1 MAESLARS
9 PASGG
14 DDRASRTGGGDRR
27 HGAARR
33 GAATVLAPPT
43 DSGYEAAPM
52 PLSVG
57 IVGLPNVGKS
67 TVFNALT
74 AGKAEAANYPFC
86 TIDPNVGIVPVPDDR
101 LKRIQKHIPTQKIIP
116 AIVEI
121 VDIAGL
127 VAGASKGEGLGN
139 KFLANIRETSAI
151 LMMVRCF
158 VDPNVVHVAGGVDPM
173 RDIDVIELELVLAD
187 AESVEKRLKKA
198 QSAAKSGGKDAKS
211 EVGLVEKVAAHLD
224 AGKAARTLA
233 LTDDERALVAT
244 WGLLTAK
251 PVLYCC
257 NVGEEDLPAGNA
269 WTDAVKARAA
279 TEGAG
284 VVVLCG
290 KIESELA
297 GMTEEEKLELL
308 SSYGLTEPALNA
320 LARECYRLLGL
331 QSYFTAGEKEVRA
344 WTIRKGALAPEA
356 AGVIHT
362 DFEKGFIRAN
372 VYNLADLEQYGSE
385 AALKTAG
392 KLRQEGKQYVVAD
405 GDIMHF
411 LFNV

>member
-1 MAESLARS
+1 MA
-9 PASGG
+9 
-14 DDRASRTGGGDRR
+14 
-27 HGAARR
+27 
-33 GAATVLAPPT
+33 
-43 DSGYEAAPM
+43 
-52 PLSVG
+52 LSVG

-86 TIDPNVGIVPVPDDR
+86 TIDPNVGVVPVPDAR
-101 LKRIQKHIPTQKIIP
+101 LKRIESHIKTQKVIP

-127 VAGASKGEGLGN
+127 VKGASQGEGLGN
-139 KFLANIRETSAI
+139 KFLANIRETNAV

-158 VDPNVVHVAGGVDPM
+158 DDPNVIHVAGSVDPM
-173 RDIDVIELELVLAD
+173 RDIDIIDLELALAD
-187 AESVEKRLKKA
+187 VETAEKRVKKA
-198 QSAAKSGGKDAKS
+198 SGAAKTGSKEGKVELA
-211 EVGLVEKVAAHLD
+211 LAEKVFNHLQ
-224 AGKAARTLA
+224 AGKAARSLQV
-233 LTDDERALVAT
+233 TDDEKKQIAT
-244 WGLLTAK
+244 FGLLTAK

-257 NVGEEDLPAGNA
+257 NVGEADLPAGNQ
-269 WTDAVKARAA
+269 WSDAVKARAKQ
-279 TEGAG
+279 EGAG

-290 KIESELA
+290 KVEAELA
-297 GMTEEEKLELL
+297 ELGEADRAELL
-308 SSYGLTEPALNA
+308 KSYGLEEPALA
-320 LARECYRLLGL
+320 TLARECYRLLGL

-344 WTIRKGALAPEA
+344 WTIRKGAMAPEA

-372 VYNLADLEQYGSE
+372 VYSLDDLDKYGSE
-385 AALKTAG
+385 AAIKAAG
-392 KLRQEGKQYVVAD
+392 KMRVEGKEYVVQD

>member
-1 MAESLARS
+1 MS
-9 PASGG
+9 
-14 DDRASRTGGGDRR
+14 
-27 HGAARR
+27 
-33 GAATVLAPPT
+33 
-43 DSGYEAAPM
+43 
-52 PLSVG
+52 LSVG

-86 TIDPNVGIVPVPDDR
+86 TIDPNVGIVPVPDAR
-101 LKRIQKHIPTQKIIP
+101 LARIQKYIPTQKVLP
-116 AIVEI
+116 AVVEI

-127 VAGASKGEGLGN
+127 VKGASQGEGLGN
-139 KFLANIRETSAI
+139 KFLANIRETNAL

-158 VDPNVVHVAGGVDPM
+158 QDPNVIHVAGTVDPQ
-173 RDIDVIELELVLAD
+173 RDIDIIELELVLAD
-187 AESVEKRLKKA
+187 LDTAEKRLKKA
-198 QSAAKSGGKDAKS
+198 QGAAKTGAKDGKS
-211 EVGLVEKVAAHLD
+211 ELALVERVVAHLQ
-224 AGKAARTLA
+224 AGKAGRSLE
-233 LTDDERALVAT
+233 LNDDERKEIST
-244 WGLLTAK
+244 WGLMTTK
-251 PVLYCC
+251 PVLYVC

-269 WTDAVKARAA
+269 WSESVKARAA

-284 VVVLCG
+284 VVNLCG
-290 KIESELA
+290 KIEAELA
-297 GMTEEEKLELL
+297 GMTDEEKQELL
-308 SSYGLTEPALNA
+308 SSYGLVEPGLHT

-344 WTIRKGALAPEA
+344 WTIKKGALAPEA

-372 VYNLADLEQYGSE
+372 VFNLADLEQHGSE
-385 AALKTAG
+385 AALKAAG
-392 KLRQEGKQYVVAD
+392 KLRQEGKTYVVQD